1 MQLGDYEN
9 LNSSYI
15 DLKKETKFMVHGWI
29 SSEKAISSQVIKNNF
44 LEVKDCNVI
53 LVDWKTIAGNL
64 IYPIPMME
72 TRNVGRHI
80 AKFVDYLIDNGARLE
95 DIHLIGHS
103 LGAHVVGVAGSLVE
117 SGKISRITGTYL
129 YIKVLLLRFFYN

>member
-1 MQLGDYEN
+1 
-9 LNSSYI
+9 
-15 DLKKETKFMVHGWI
+15 MVHGWL

-44 LEVKDCNVI
+44 LEAKDCNVI

-72 TRNVGRHI
+72 TGNVGRHI
-80 AKFVDYLIDNGARLE
+80 AEFVDYLVDNGARLE

-129 YIKVLLLRFFYN
+129 YIKVIMLRFF